1 MIPKIIH
8 YCWFG
13 NKSLPR
19 YAKKNIES
27 WRRFFPDYEIKEW
40 NEGNFDVNMIPYTES
55 AYRNNKFAFVSDYAR
70 YWILYNFGGIYF
82 DTDVEV
88 IRPFNDIIKR
98 GPFLGIEK
106 DRDLISVNPGLGMG
120 ANRNMDF
127 YKRIIDFYRRL
138 IVDENNAV
146 LPYLVNE
153 TTRFL
158 VEKGFVDEDKEQI
171 VDGITIYPNDF
182 FNPLNDYDGRLNITE
197 NTHSIHY
204 YAKSWIKGYTPL
216 RNFLTRKY
224 HNLHLKYRKF

>member
-13 NKSLPR
+13 KKSLPR
-19 YAKKNIES
+19 YARRNIES

-55 AYRNNKFAFVSDYAR
+55 AYRKNKFAFVSDYAR

-106 DRDLISVNPGLGMG
+106 DRDLISINPGLGMG

-127 YKRIIDFYRRL
+127 YKRMIDFYRRL

-146 LPYLVNE
+146 LPYLVNK

-182 FNPLNDYDGRLNITE
+182 FNPLNDYDGRLHITE
-197 NTHSIHY
+197 NTRSVHY
-204 YAKSWIKGYTPL
+204 YAKSWIEAYGPL
-216 RNFLTRKY
+216 RNY
-224 HNLHLKYRKF
+224 IVRKFHYLKSSLIR